1 MDHRRIEEE
10 NVAELYATGRL
21 SPEDE
26 EIYETH
32 LMECRECREQVAW
45 ADDLKESVR
54 TMAVGAAQETA
65 RATAQVGV
73 LVWLARRGR
82 AVRFGLT
89 VALLILAALP
99 AWLLVERS
107 SLRHELAEA
116 RAAMDRPAPASVAP
130 LAPAAPAS
138 DGTAQA
144 ELERL
149 ARLAQD
155 DRSRLEK
162 ELHQERATRESLASR
177 IAELTRPQ
185 INTAIYS
192 LGVVRGAS
200 DSGVVELG
208 PNPEWIGLSLELPA
222 AEHDTYRATLF
233 DARSGK
239 VWQGDGLRPTASDTL
254 NVLLYSDLLKSGEYR
269 LRLEGVDGSQAVPAG
284 EIAFRVR

>member
-10 NVAELYATGRL
+10 NVPELYATGRL

-26 EIYETH
+26 ETYEAH

-45 ADDLKESVR
+45 ADDLRESVR
-54 TMAVGAAQETA
+54 TVAVAAAQETA
-65 RATAQVGV
+65 TAQLGF

-82 AVRFGLT
+82 AVRLGLT
-89 VALLILAALP
+89 VALLVLAGLP
-99 AWLLVERS
+99 AWLLVEQSR
-107 SLRHELAEA
+107 LRRELTEA
-116 RAAMDRPAPASVAP
+116 RAAMEHPVAPPAPAQ
-130 LAPAAPAS
+130 AS
-138 DGTAQA
+138 PTADTTAKA

-155 DRSRLEK
+155 DRNRLEK
-162 ELHQERATRESLASR
+162 ELDQERATRESLANR

-200 DSGVVELG
+200 DSGEVELG
-208 PNPEWIGLSLELPA
+208 PHPEWIGLSLELPA
-222 AEHDTYRATLF
+222 AEHETYRATLF
-233 DARSGK
+233 DAGGGQ

-254 NVLLYSDLLKSGEYR
+254 NVLLYSDLLKPGEYR
-269 LRLEGVDGSQAVPAG
+269 LQLEGMDGGRTTPAG
-284 EIAFRVR
+284 TIAFRVR